1 MSARLTSQQN
11 APILT
16 LMRNLY
22 AVLGGKLKEARR
34 KAGLTQ
40 DQLARRVS
48 LSRTSITNI
57 ESGTQAVQIHQLYQI
72 AAEIGISPQDL
83 LPAQDTVAI
92 ETPVP
97 KRLLRSLDED
107 EQAWVQRVARK
118 NQH

>member
-1 MSARLTSQQN
+1 
-11 APILT
+11 
-16 LMRNLY
+16 MRNLY

-57 ESGTQAVQIHQLYQI
+57 ESGTQAVQIHQLYQM
-72 AAEIGISPQDL
+72 AAAMGVQPQEL
-83 LPAQDTVAI
+83 LPAQDSVVI

-118 NQH
+118 NQN